1 MKVLFDIDKDITLK
15 NWVCAL
21 AVTMLAGCGYF
32 GAPVREFDST
42 VKLLNLANVVE
53 GSWQRACFIT
63 PYTDNQRARKVLGFR
78 FDVEK
83 LTRIKTNDGVTLL
96 VFIKDNQVE
105 HYFETPRGNID
116 FTSVTPTCIDRE
128 NAHLKLES
136 NSNWTRAVHSGKRE

>member
-1 MKVLFDIDKDITLK
+1 MQSNLGSGTGGWRRGSRIF
-15 NWVCAL
+15 
-21 AVTMLAGCGYF
+21 
-32 GAPVREFDST
+32 VRLE
-42 VKLLNLANVVE
+42 
-53 GSWQRACFIT
+53 I
-63 PYTDNQRARKVLGFR
+63 KVLGFR

-83 LTRIKTNDGVTLL
+83 RTRIKTNDGVTLL

-105 HYFETPRGNID
+105 RYFETPRGNID